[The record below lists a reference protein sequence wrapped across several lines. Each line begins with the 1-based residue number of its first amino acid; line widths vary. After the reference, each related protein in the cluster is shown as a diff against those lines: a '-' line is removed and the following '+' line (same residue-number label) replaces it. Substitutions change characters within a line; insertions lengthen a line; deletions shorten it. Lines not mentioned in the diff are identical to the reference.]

1 MNKLFTILLI
11 ISVHFL
17 AKAQSEDAWVYFTD
31 KPDAATY
38 FANPTTML
46 TQRALD
52 RRTRQNIPLDI
63 KDVPIYEP
71 YVTQVDNSS
80 GITII
85 ARSKWL
91 NCVHVRGTQAQIQAL
106 TGLSFVSSIDFA
118 SNAISGKIKPRL
130 SDKLNDKLSV
140 TLTNF
145 NYGQAAN
152 QIEMLHGDYLH
163 QQNFTGTSMYIA
175 VIDAGFTNVNTMSA
189 FQRIRNNNQIL
200 GTYNFVSRITDVYG
214 YHTHGTMV
222 LSTMAGYVENQYV
235 GTAPDAK
242 YYLFISEDGAQEHIY
257 EESLWVEAAEKA
269 DYLGVDVI
277 NTSLGY
283 TEFDNS
289 NFDHTYA
296 DMNGNT
302 TFISRGAQIAFT
314 RGMLL
319 INSAGNSGNEAWHY
333 IGAPADASN
342 VLSIGAVNPDETI
355 TTFSSWGPTSD
366 GRIKPDICTQGGWSA
381 VIYTDDTIF
390 NGNGTSF
397 AGPILAGTAACFWQA
412 FPNKTNQQIAD
423 AIRQSADRYTN
434 PDDQYGYGIPDFQQ
448 AYQTMLGN
456 ESFDFQKVKIYPNPL
471 ENSKILHLEVSDGS
485 ELYELQILDSI
496 GKIVKNLSIDSSSDI
511 DLQNLQSGIYF
522 LKLSNYKTSV
532 IQKVIVR

>member
-31 KPDAATY
+31 KPDATTY

-471 ENSKILHLEVSDGS
+471 ENNKLLHLEVSEGS

-496 GKIVKNLSIDSSSDI
+496 GKIVKNLLTDSSSDI

>member
-118 SNAISGKIKPRL
+118 SNAISGKVKPRL

-152 QIEMLHGDYLH
+152 QIQMLHGDYLH

-283 TEFDNS
+283 TEFDNA

-319 INSAGNSGNEAWHY
+319 INSAGNSGNETWHY

-456 ESFDFQKVKIYPNPL
+456 ESFDFQKVKIYPNPI
-471 ENSKILHLEVSDGS
+471 ENNKILHLEVSDGS

-511 DLQNLQSGIYF
+511 DLKNLQSGIYF
-522 LKLSNYKTSV
+522 LKLSNYKTSF